1 MVEESKELWHRFFQI
16 RKEIERVKKENKRM
30 ETEWHARLGSSQS
43 SIHTNEYKELIL
55 KKTKDAV
62 LLLNRQKEEDMERIR
77 QEFEARRQEQEA
89 KLKNSRDSLEMYRS
103 MLKVMVGELERVV
116 QQLEAEEPVIPMSQ
130 GEIEALP
137 PFPSFPSLPQAAA
150 ALEQLVAGVE
160 GGAGEAAEAER
171 EERSELVKVA
181 ALDIPER
188 PEAASS
194 TESSA
199 ELGSYWEGIDEYLME
214 FPDESAQPAEDE
226 AAAGAVDEAETP
238 LEAEQERGSN
248 VVPLTVPLR
257 KREDPAFDAGP
268 STDEIES
275 LKLQYIVGNAAG
287 EDLYDRAGKIIVRK
301 HAAITVE
308 TVRRAEAEGKLSTL
322 ILQMTLP
329 ESEAEAH
336 D

>member
-30 ETEWHARLGSSQS
+30 ETEWHARQGSSQS

-103 MLKVMVGELERVV
+103 MLRVMVGELERVV
-116 QQLEAEEPVIPMSQ
+116 QQLEAEEPVMPMSQ
-130 GEIEALP
+130 GEIEAL
-137 PFPSFPSLPQAAA
+137 PSFPSLPQAAA
-150 ALEQLVAGVE
+150 ALEQLVADIE
-160 GGAGEAAEAER
+160 GEEEEAAEAER
-171 EERSELVKVA
+171 EREERSELDRVA
-181 ALDIPER
+181 ALNISH

-194 TESSA
+194 MESTA

-214 FPDESAQPAEDE
+214 FPDESALPAKEE
-226 AAAGAVDEAETP
+226 AAAGPVDEAETS

>member
-1 MVEESKELWHRFFQI
+1 MAEESKDLWHRFFQI
-16 RKEIERVKKENKRM
+16 RKEIERVKKENKRL
-30 ETEWHARLGSSQS
+30 ETEWHARQGSSQS
-43 SIHTNEYKELIL
+43 SVHTNEYKELIL

-89 KLKNSRDSLEMYRS
+89 KLNNIRDSLEMYRS

-116 QQLEAEEPVIPMSQ
+116 QQLEAEEPAIPMSQ
-130 GEIEALP
+130 GESEALP

-150 ALEQLVAGVE
+150 ALEQLVADVE
-160 GGAGEAAEAER
+160 GEEAAEAER
-171 EERSELVKVA
+171 QREERSELDRVA
-181 ALDIPER
+181 ALDISH

-194 TESSA
+194 MESTA

-226 AAAGAVDEAETP
+226 AAAGAVDEAEVP
-238 LEAEQERGSN
+238 QEAEQERGSN
-248 VVPLTVPLR
+248 VVPLAVPLR

-268 STDEIES
+268 TTDEIES

-301 HAAITVE
+301 HATITVE